1 MMRKMALP
9 LILALAL
16 TGCGAQAGTGA
27 KVASAGDGKGGA
39 GAAPSA
45 SLSQDEMGVK
55 FAQCMRENGVQVE
68 DPKPGKGVMLK
79 FDKGSG
85 VSEATVNKAMEACRQ
100 YDPQANASPEKD
112 AKMAEN
118 GRKFAACMR
127 ENGVESFADP
137 APGQRG
143 IKIDGKIADDPDFQ
157 KAQEA
162 CQALLSAGAGQ

>member
-16 TGCGAQAGTGA
+16 TGCGAQAETGA
-27 KVASAGDGKGGA
+27 KVASAGDGKSGV

-45 SLSQDEMGVK
+45 SMNQDEMGVK

-68 DPKPGKGVMLK
+68 DPQPGKGIMLK
-79 FDKGSG
+79 LDKGS

-100 YDPQANASPEKD
+100 YDPMANASPEKD

-143 IKIDGKIADDPDFQ
+143 IKIDGKIADDPDFP

-162 CQALLSAGAGQ
+162 CQPLLSGAGQ